1 MKLNHD
7 QIKQREIKN
16 GAHICKDCDCPCF
29 CVEGKKDCTCDC
41 GRDNIDD
48 PSDSE
53 YWEGK

>member
-1 MKLNHD
+1 MKLNHE

-16 GAHICKDCDCPCF
+16 GAHICKGCDCPCF